1 MKLINFLL
9 FFYFSVKIFVATGF
23 PSRHVEIINVLD
35 PDFKCQLTDRNEH
48 SINRWSAV
56 GGLVQNQPVICGG
69 TRNANEELKD
79 VSILGQPN
87 KTFEMFDVRLH
98 SSSIALLNS
107 SKLWITG
114 GISCYGGWN
123 TSERQ
128 RKSTELISIDQSP
141 IKGPDLPFV
150 ISNHTMVQIDSKTV
164 YIIGGHQNGKVSN
177 KTWIVDPTND
187 FQIKEGPSLNEAR
200 QSHSSARMKIKGKIF
215 IVVAGGNDCGS
226 SIPVPGG
233 HHKKSV
239 ELLDTTSPNQVW
251 EMGPDLPARIYS
263 AAMVTSPTEKGVILI
278 GGSASTG
285 STDYGIWNK
294 LIHLQMTRNSLK
306 SSLKWSYLPQKLQN
320 VRYNHLAF
328 PISTKV
334 FNELKI
340 KL

>member
-1 MKLINFLL
+1 
-9 FFYFSVKIFVATGF
+9 
-23 PSRHVEIINVLD
+23 
-35 PDFKCQLTDRNEH
+35 
-48 SINRWSAV
+48 
-56 GGLVQNQPVICGG
+56 
-69 TRNANEELKD
+69 
-79 VSILGQPN
+79 
-87 KTFEMFDVRLH
+87 
-98 SSSIALLNS
+98 
-107 SKLWITG
+107 
-114 GISCYGGWN
+114 
-123 TSERQ
+123 
-128 RKSTELISIDQSP
+128 
-141 IKGPDLPFV
+141 
-150 ISNHTMVQIDSKTV
+150 MVQIDSKTV

-306 SSLKWSYLPQKLQN
+306 SSLKWSYLPLKLQN